1 MQRNKK
7 GNNIPIL
14 RTYIDILFSYFIY
27 GFYLEEYKIYD
38 FYRLNSF
45 GKKAF
50 LNFKQH
56 TKLCNTYNNK
66 EKSQLFDKKD
76 EFNTCFCDYIAR
88 AWLNTEKNGISAIE
102 DFLFKHK
109 NVIVKPLESYGG
121 EGVYKINTENQE
133 IKELSKKLS
142 KESCIIEECICNHKG
157 IRKINLECLNT
168 MRIFTIVDD
177 RGEVKIIK
185 AFFRTGR
192 KGSIIDNRSANGI
205 VCPINLNTGIID
217 RPGITNTEKDIL
229 YSDAKEKLIGFEI
242 PRWKETIETVKEYK
256 NKTPIIPY
264 VERAKIVNAIKFV
277 DEVVPQENRD
287 KMRAYYKY
295 KFDVMFVGDDWKGNK
310 LFQEVEKE
318 LNKYGSKVVYFPYTK
333 GTSSTILTCVLN
345 DALKK

>member
-1 MQRNKK
+1 MKKIRYYHNKIMKICREIKK

-27 GFYLEEYKIYD
+27 GFHLEEYKIYD

-56 TKLCNTYNNK
+56 NKLCNTYNNK

-76 EFNTCFCDYIAR
+76 EFNTYFCDYITR

-142 KESCIIEECICNHKG
+142 KESCIIEECICNHKE
-157 IRKINLECLNT
+157 IRKINPECLNT
-168 MRIFTIVDD
+168 IRIFTIVDD

-192 KGSIIDNRSANGI
+192 KGSIVDNLSANGI

-242 PRWKETIETVKEYK
+242 PRWKETIETVKE
-256 NKTPIIPY
+256 I
-264 VERAKIVNAIKFV
+264 
-277 DEVVPQENRD
+277 
-287 KMRAYYKY
+287 
-295 KFDVMFVGDDWKGNK
+295 
-310 LFQEVEKE
+310 
-318 LNKYGSKVVYFPYTK
+318 
-333 GTSSTILTCVLN
+333 
-345 DALKK
+345 ALKAKDCRYIGWDIAITDTNIELIEGNFRPGRIILQCVDKEGAYKQITDLLPI